1 MKKLLPILLSIV
13 LVLSL
18 ALTMV
23 ACGDGGEGNSGD
35 GNASDGGNADRGGND
50 DQGGNADQGGNNDQG
65 GSNDQGENGNTD
77 GGNPPDDSGNEDS
90 GGIPD
95 GENPDDS
102 AGDNNE
108 NADDSTGESNGS
120 DNTGDSTGESNGSD
134 NTGDSSGD
142 EGDNEDGS
150 EDGGSGENDLPQL
163 PLPDGSD
170 DSTEGDDAQGGDGAV
185 DLPVIPIPNPGNNS
199 ALNSYNLLMNSKSP
213 ATATVSTERA
223 SDEGGTGSLEESCV
237 ISYSSDGSAAVSYS
251 FTVYDG
257 AGNITLSDEGSA
269 SVSADGELV
278 CDADSEGLVKRLVY
292 IADTASFDFTLCE
305 SYTESDSVVS
315 MSFLAA
321 SGTEA
326 MGAEMATDFTVHLV
340 KDCSLFVLT
349 YNESGSVYSTTVTY
363 S

>member
-108 NADDSTGESNGS
+108 NAD
-120 DNTGDSTGESNGSD
+120 DSTGESNGSD